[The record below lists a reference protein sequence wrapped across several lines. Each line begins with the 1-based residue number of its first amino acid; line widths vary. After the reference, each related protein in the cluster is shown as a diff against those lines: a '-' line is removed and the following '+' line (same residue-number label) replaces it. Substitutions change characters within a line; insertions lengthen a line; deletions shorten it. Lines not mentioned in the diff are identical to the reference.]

1 MSHKQRLRHRQQGSA
16 IVIAIFIIVIISVL
30 GAALASLQRD
40 SAQSTSYEVYA
51 ARAYLSAYS
60 AGEIALSTL
69 FPLGETEV
77 DEVNCST
84 VDTPAT
90 LDSDDAGFHGCS
102 ATFRCE
108 ILAPTT
114 VNIDNL
120 ATRYQIVST
129 AVCENAQITTRR
141 EITIEAISL

>member
-1 MSHKQRLRHRQQGSA
+1 MSHKQRPRHKQQGSA

-60 AGEIALSTL
+60 AGEIALSAL

-77 DEVNCST
+77 DEDNCPID
-84 VDTPAT
+84 DTPAI
-90 LDSDDAGFHGCS
+90 LDTDDAGFHGCS

-108 ILAPTT
+108 ILAPAA
-114 VNIDNL
+114 DNL
-120 ATRYQIVST
+120 ATRYQIVRT